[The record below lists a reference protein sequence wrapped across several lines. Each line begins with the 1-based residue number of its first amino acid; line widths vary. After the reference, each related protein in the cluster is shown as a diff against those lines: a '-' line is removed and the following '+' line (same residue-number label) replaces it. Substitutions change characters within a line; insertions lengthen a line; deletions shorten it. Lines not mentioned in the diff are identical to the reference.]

1 MSKYQDN
8 QDTRSIDQ
16 DEDNKKYV
24 LISQWKEI
32 YIAPHVASESEAH
45 KTVLSAKTLLSQD
58 TVFIDYYRQSH
69 TGRYIKP
76 LTDWTDFECLSALSD
91 DELERAVDLY
101 SSAAAVLFQTAS
113 TNCKI

>member
-58 TVFIDYYRQSH
+58 TVFID
-69 TGRYIKP
+69 
-76 LTDWTDFECLSALSD
+76 
-91 DELERAVDLY
+91 
-101 SSAAAVLFQTAS
+101 
-113 TNCKI
+113 